1 MKVVVD
7 FRMHNFSGIG
17 TYIKNIIPL
26 LVNEFD
32 ILLLGNKNDIEKYQ
46 WAKKIKIIECGAKVY
61 SIKEQLELFLK
72 IPKCDIFWSP
82 HYNIPVLPI
91 RAKKRVVT
99 IHDVFHLAFI
109 DTLSLPKQV
118 YAKFMIKTAIKK
130 SDRILSVSNF
140 ASKEIEKY
148 TKICKQIYIVYNAI
162 DTNKFKVIKE
172 KQNLNYIFEK
182 YNLPQDFILFVG
194 NVKPNKNIKNL
205 LLALKN
211 IDENLV
217 IVGKKD
223 GFLTQDEG
231 IDKILKDQDLA
242 KKVYFVGF
250 VDDKDIAFI
259 YNLAKFFVFP
269 SFYEGFGLPPL
280 EAQACGCPVLCSN
293 ATSLPE
299 VCENSVLYFDPYD
312 IDDIEQKIEILMN
325 DEKMQNELRQKG
337 FENIKRFSWQK
348 SSEKIIKIF
357 KEMETK

>member
-1 MKVVVD
+1 MKIVVD

-17 TYIKNIIPL
+17 TYIKNIIPF
-26 LVNEFD
+26 LVDEFE
-32 ILLLGNKNDIEKYQ
+32 ILLLGNKNEIEKYG
-46 WAKKIKIIECGAKVY
+46 WAKKVKIIECGAKVY

-72 IPKCDIFWSP
+72 VPKCDIFWSP

-109 DTLSLPKQV
+109 DTLSLPKQI
-118 YAKFMIKTAIKK
+118 YARFMIKAATKK

-140 ASKEIEKY
+140 ASKEIEEY

-162 DTNKFKVIKE
+162 DINKFKVIKE
-172 KQNLNYIFEK
+172 RQNLNYIFKK

-217 IVGKKD
+217 IVGKRD
-223 GFLTQDEG
+223 GFLTQDGG
-231 IDKILKDQDLA
+231 IDEILKDQNLV
-242 KKVYFVGF
+242 KKVYFTGF
-250 VDDKDIAFI
+250 VDDEDIAFI
-259 YNLAKFFVFP
+259 YNLAKIFVFP

-293 ATSLPE
+293 AASLPE
-299 VCENSVLYFDPYD
+299 VCVDSVVYFDPYNV
-312 IDDIEQKIEILMN
+312 DDIAKNIENLMS

-348 SSEKIIKIF
+348 SAEKIIKIF
-357 KEMETK
+357 KEMEAK